1 MQQQKIYEPKL
12 SGNVNLVQLENNNNN
27 DDNNNGNSSELR

>member
-1 MQQQKIYEPKL
+1 MQQQKIYKPKL

-27 DDNNNGNSSELR
+27 DDNYGNSSELR